1 MKLGNFKIQYM
12 LTVHDSNLTD
22 ASGVIIFKIV
32 RRVLNSLASGLN
44 PVTVR
49 SDVTGCAILVRLWKI
64 LNNTFEAC
72 VSMISMK

>member
-49 SDVTGCAILVRLWKI
+49 SDVTGCAY
-64 LNNTFEAC
+64 
-72 VSMISMK
+72 